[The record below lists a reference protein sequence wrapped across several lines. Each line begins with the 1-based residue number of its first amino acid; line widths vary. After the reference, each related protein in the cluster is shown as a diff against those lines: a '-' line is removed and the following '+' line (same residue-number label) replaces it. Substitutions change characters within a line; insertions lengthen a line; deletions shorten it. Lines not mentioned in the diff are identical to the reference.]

1 MHRKTVTVTA
11 PHGIHTRPAA
21 LLVKAA
27 QQYACDILVECGGR
41 RASAKSLFRLQT
53 LALSQGAEVTVSAQ
67 GDGAEQAVEAIA
79 AMLQELH

>member
-27 QQYACDILVECGGR
+27 QAFACDILVECDGR

-67 GDGAEQAVEAIA
+67 GDDAEQAVNAIA
-79 AMLQELH
+79 TMLQELH